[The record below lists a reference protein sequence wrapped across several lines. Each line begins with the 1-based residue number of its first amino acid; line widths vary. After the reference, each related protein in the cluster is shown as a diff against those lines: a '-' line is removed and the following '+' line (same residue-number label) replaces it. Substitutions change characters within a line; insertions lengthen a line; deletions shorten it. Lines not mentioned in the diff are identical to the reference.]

1 MVSVCKALMRQLSV
15 ESTLTNCEIMINV
28 RTYSSRHIR
37 AGCILS
43 DSKIIWSLYCLK
55 LFDLSVSIRENT
67 LTDNDVVI
75 SCQLV
80 AQSSQTDSEIT

>member
-1 MVSVCKALMRQLSV
+1 MVSVCKSLMRQLSV
-15 ESTLTNCEIMINV
+15 ESTLTNFEIMINV
-28 RTYSSRHIR
+28 RTYSIRHIR

-43 DSKIIWSLYCLK
+43 DSKIISLYCLK

-67 LTDNDVVI
+67 LTDNDGMI
-75 SCQLV
+75 SWQLV